1 MMNELSAEKTE
12 NRPSH
17 QTTALDDYINR
28 VYRLILLLIPGAC
41 QCAGLVYTF
50 EKIAGWLPTVSWTA
64 LVIFDITCL
73 IYLAFGLYLVR
84 TGISD
89 GVVKPSK
96 LKVGK
101 IYILVLMLIQYN
113 FILHMIPA
121 TDFWGFAFFFVLLS
135 AFMLDTKLIA
145 AVSAEIAGS
154 LAVSWIF
161 FNDHTLPTNDDMF
174 LPNLFDRII
183 AVALSLPTLVLLVFL
198 ISRFLVNAKKDEL
211 QRNNERVQNVLRSV
225 QELSGR
231 MLEAGTALSGI
242 SSSETASAE
251 ELSSTSDGLLVSSN
265 ALRQK
270 AGESMKN
277 LNELTESGE
286 KLSANVRKVSETSDE
301 VMKKSEEN
309 ENVLNSLKSVNSE
322 VIRSMEETNEVVS
335 RLSEAVKGIDAALNL
350 INGIAMQTNILSLN
364 ASIEAARAGSA
375 GKGFAVVAH
384 EVGNLAKSTS
394 DSLSDIQTVIAR
406 VQDNVSSMTAYVS
419 ENNKKLELQN
429 EYFDEVFRNMQE
441 MNGLLRQSMEEIS
454 AMNSVHERQSQIIGH
469 TYEISADIAESIENE
484 NKEFRTISDMVDN
497 NAKDALLIEK
507 QVASINEMTIQIDE
521 LLK

>member
-1 MMNELSAEKTE
+1 MSNPSNAQAS
-12 NRPSH
+12 PSH
-17 QTTALDDYINR
+17 QPTALDDYINR
-28 VYRLILLLIPGAC
+28 VYRLVLLLTPAAC

-50 EKIAGWLPTVSWTA
+50 EKIVGWLPTVSWA
-64 LVIFDITCL
+64 GLVIFDITCL
-73 IYLAFGLYLVR
+73 IYLAIGIYLVK

-89 GVVKPSK
+89 GLVKPSK
-96 LKVGK
+96 LKTGK
-101 IYILVLMLIQYN
+101 IYTLIILLIQFN
-113 FILHMIPA
+113 FILYLIPA

-135 AFMLDTKLIA
+135 AFLLDFKLTA

-161 FNDHTLPTNDDMF
+161 FNDHTLPANDDIF
-174 LPNLFDRII
+174 IPNLLDRII
-183 AVALSLPTLVLLVFL
+183 AVALALPTLVLLNYL

-211 QRNNERVQNVLRSV
+211 ERNNERVRSVLTSV
-225 QELSGR
+225 QEISGK
-231 MLEAGTALSGI
+231 MLEAGNTLSQV
-242 SSSETASAE
+242 SSNETASAE
-251 ELSSTSDGLLVSSN
+251 ELSTTSDGLLSNSN

-277 LNELTESGE
+277 LNELKESGA
-286 KLSANVRKVSETSDE
+286 KLSDNVRKVSETSDD
-301 VMKKSEEN
+301 VMQKSSEN

-322 VIRSMEETNEVVS
+322 VIRSMEETNEVAA

-350 INGIAMQTNILSLN
+350 INDIAMQTNILSLN
-364 ASIEAARAGSA
+364 ASIEAARAGAA

-394 DSLSDIQTVIAR
+394 DSLSEIQTVIGK

-419 ENNKKLELQN
+419 ENNKKLVLQN
-429 EYFDEVFRNMQE
+429 EYFDELFRNMQE
-441 MNGLLRQSMEEIS
+441 MNRLLNQSMEDIS
-454 AMNSVHERQSQIIGH
+454 AMNSVHERQSEIIGH
-469 TYEISADIAESIENE
+469 TFDINADIAESIENE
-484 NKEFRTISDMVDN
+484 NREFRSISDMVSS

-507 QVASINEMTIQIDE
+507 QVTSINEMTSQIDE